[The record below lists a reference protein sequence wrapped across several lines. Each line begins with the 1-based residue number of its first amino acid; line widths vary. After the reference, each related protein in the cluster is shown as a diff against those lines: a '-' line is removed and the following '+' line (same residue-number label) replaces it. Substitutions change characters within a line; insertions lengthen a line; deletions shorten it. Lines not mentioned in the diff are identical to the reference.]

1 MRLEK
6 KWKIGISTTKDYSN
20 GKGKPFEIRCII
32 YRDCVRHADSFNL
45 KSRLSQ
51 KEIDRISKYH
61 FKNIFFG
68 RHECV
73 PKKTRMRK
81 IATSEI
87 NELTGE
93 EKKIFSFVPEEFYD
107 RYLEDCEKYPDRQV
121 EIQAKEPA
129 LKSWDLRGYNLE
141 PEEIGKPEDYNAVE
155 EINKYYQDVHDTS
168 AITKLENQEM
178 VSKILMSQGIDPNA
192 HINIYLTKQIDK
204 EDGKELYQLV
214 MRDRKG
220 NIKPVKLPVSDGEK
234 KVVTNRTPMTKDENG
249 NIIYSTGIERKSPL
263 SWKLQDGTEINVL
276 SENGKLQIGKTFR
289 GMSSVLES
297 KALMNREVDN
307 YQDK

>member
-1 MRLEK
+1 
-6 KWKIGISTTKDYSN
+6 
-20 GKGKPFEIRCII
+20 
-32 YRDCVRHADSFNL
+32 
-45 KSRLSQ
+45 
-51 KEIDRISKYH
+51 
-61 FKNIFFG
+61 
-68 RHECV
+68 
-73 PKKTRMRK
+73 
-81 IATSEI
+81 
-87 NELTGE
+87 
-93 EKKIFSFVPEEFYD
+93 
-107 RYLEDCEKYPDRQV
+107 
-121 EIQAKEPA
+121 
-129 LKSWDLRGYNLE
+129 
-141 PEEIGKPEDYNAVE
+141 
-155 EINKYYQDVHDTS
+155 
-168 AITKLENQEM
+168 M

-220 NIKPVKLPVSDGEK
+220 NIKPVKLPVSNGEK

-297 KALMNREVDN
+297 KTLMNREVDN

>member
-1 MRLEK
+1 
-6 KWKIGISTTKDYSN
+6 
-20 GKGKPFEIRCII
+20 
-32 YRDCVRHADSFNL
+32 
-45 KSRLSQ
+45 
-51 KEIDRISKYH
+51 
-61 FKNIFFG
+61 
-68 RHECV
+68 
-73 PKKTRMRK
+73 MRK

-93 EKKIFSFVPEEFYD
+93 EKKIFWFVPEEFYD

-155 EINKYYQDVHDTS
+155 EINKYYHDVHDTS

-220 NIKPVKLPVSDGEK
+220 NIKPVKLPVSNGEK